1 MLEYEVLVSRV
12 LKFAKCFAKF
22 EEMATMEHNMI
33 FKYNFSTKKETTP
46 KKMNNVRLK
55 LAWLL

>member
-1 MLEYEVLVSRV
+1 MLKYKGIVLRSF
-12 LKFAKCFAKF
+12 KFTQFFAKF
-22 EEMATMEHNMI
+22 GQMATTEPNMI

-46 KKMNNVRLK
+46 KKMTNAGLK